1 MVGVKR
7 KQTLFGDTLVEVM
20 FAVGIFGLVAI
31 SAISL
36 MNRGL
41 QNAQGALEITMAR
54 QEMDAQAES
63 LRFIQEAYASERP
76 TTDNVYTTVWEEI
89 ADNSY
94 TNSELLNEIPDF
106 YSGYNG
112 NEHSCNELYERLP
125 QKAFIINSR
134 QLDAPD
140 IQDAANGI
148 NGKSLADLIITR
160 DTSSDTEINL
170 RPSATYPRLLFGA
183 TEDQADTSNL
193 SDATAT
199 SVSYDKKLYSAEGI
213 WVTAV
218 KSGDGLSCSSDSG
231 GFRPDYYDF
240 YIRTCWDTP
249 GGNSS
254 TTLATTMR
262 LQNPDGDANCS
273 ANKERYAYTVFFDR
287 NGGLGTMSSAKFYQG
302 EPAPLPANRFYNTN
316 GLVFANWNTSAD
328 QSGDSYANQAVVVD
342 LAPPRQSITL
352 YAQWKEGY
360 YDIDFSPNS
369 GSGTMNSLHVRLGST
384 FRLPANSFTKSNYH
398 FTSWNTAA
406 NKTGTTFS
414 DKQEI
419 TRDLT
424 NADSRITLYAQWSP
438 DTYMVVFN
446 PNGGTPNAN
455 RVQTI
460 NRGVST
466 ALLAN
471 NYSRQGYTFRG
482 WNTRA
487 DGSGT
492 SYSDRQQVTNLAAR
506 DQSIVLY
513 AQWQQQAYTVKFN
526 GNGATSGSMPDQTI
540 ARGATT
546 ALNANNFSRTY
557 FQFTG
562 WNTAANGSGTS
573 YSDRQNVTNLAAAG
587 ASITLYAQWRAQ
599 YSSGANQY
607 LGVSSLMLL
616 GKVPGLPT
624 AEEFSTRA
632 FSVGAYSPQKHYS
645 SFTPGPD
652 YVKTVNNWS
661 DVKWRLPGFI
671 IDPMDAYGKNSFAA
685 PQSNAYHIYRPGNSR
700 ADFTPPNNTRTVI
713 YVGSY
718 NWGDSSQSDHKI
730 HLYYNQ
736 YNEWTAERIESAE
749 TYFYNCGIAPSG
761 GIYTWSY
768 LEGCLERHVENI
780 YYNEYDYYSV
790 DDVAPGYFLNIKA
803 RNATK
808 ESNQPLFWIVAR
820 TIFDRSAR
828 KFLIEPINILTR
840 RLPSDFLWDP

>member
-7 KQTLFGDTLVEVM
+7 KQTLSGDTLVEVM
-20 FAVGIFGLVAI
+20 FAVGVFGLVAI

-54 QEMDAQAES
+54 QEMDTQAES

-112 NEHSCNELYERLP
+112 NEHSCDELYERLP

-160 DTSSDTEINL
+160 DTSSDTEIIFA
-170 RPSATYPRLLFGA
+170 PSATYPRLLFGA

-199 SVSYDKKLYSAEGI
+199 SVSYDKNLYHAEGI

-218 KSGDGLSCSSDSG
+218 KSGDGLSCGSDSG

-240 YIRTCWDTP
+240 YIRTCWDAP

-287 NGGLGTMSSAKFYQG
+287 NGGLGTMPSAKFYQG

-328 QSGDSYANQAVVVD
+328 QSGDSYADQAIVVD

-384 FRLPANSFTKSNYH
+384 FRLPANSFTRANYH

-438 DTYMVVFN
+438 DTYIVVFN

-540 ARGATT
+540 ARGVTT

-573 YSDRQNVTNLAAAG
+573 YSNRQNVTNLAAAG
-587 ASITLYAQWRAQ
+587 ASITLYAQWRREYYA
-599 YSSGANQY
+599 YPGVAMFAPTPSTELNTSYMERIHN
-607 LGVSSLMLL
+607 VSS
-616 GKVPGLPT
+616 
-624 AEEFSTRA
+624 FSRIY
-632 FSVGAYSPQKHYS
+632 V
-645 SFTPGPD
+645 PD
-652 YVKTVNNWS
+652 YVGPTYVRGSKDYRLSGTVFSAYDFSSSLNRWWEYIMPDGMEVILYAGRWTNWS
-661 DVKWRLPGFI
+661 WAGDKEAKYWQNGGIATSEAFFY
-671 IDPMDAYGKNSFAA
+671 DCG
-685 PQSNAYHIYRPGNSR
+685 
-700 ADFTPPNNTRTVI
+700 TPPP
-713 YVGSY
+713 
-718 NWGDSSQSDHKI
+718 D
-730 HLYYNQ
+730 
-736 YNEWTAERIESAE
+736 
-749 TYFYNCGIAPSG
+749 TYAVG
-761 GIYTWSY
+761 GIFQTDY
-768 LEGCLERHVENI
+768 LKSCLWRRLENVNGTFDNGDI
-780 YYNEYDYYSV
+780 K
-790 DDVAPGYFLNIKA
+790 PGYSLNIRA
-803 RNATK
+803 REATR
-808 ESNQPLFWIVAR
+808 EDSAPTFWIIAR
-820 TIFDRSAR
+820 LTLDKTNHRFT
-828 KFLIEPINILTR
+828 IEPINVLTR
-840 RLPSDFLWDP
+840 RFPSDFL